1 MAGLTTRLEVGDQRG
16 TRFLGIELILDTGS
30 TFTALPRTLLEELA
44 VPVGR
49 QANSRMADGRTATVD
64 VGWTMVRLE
73 GQTFPTR
80 VTFADEGE
88 PSLLGVVTLGVAL
101 LAVDLPGQ
109 RLIPV
114 NADRL

>member
-1 MAGLTTRLEVGDQRG
+1 MARLTVRLEVGDQRG
-16 TRFLGIELILDTGS
+16 TRFQDIELIVDTGS

-73 GQTFPTR
+73 GQTFLTR

-88 PSLLGVVTLGVAL
+88 PTLLGVVTLEEAL
-101 LAVDLPGQ
+101 LAVDPVGQ
-109 RLIPV
+109 RLVPV
-114 NADRL
+114 DADRL